1 MIWRGTELFQRALA
15 DGCDLRAGQL
25 FDRLA
30 FGWLVYD
37 ATTMERVGWGEART
51 MPAAQA
57 AAEIAAEHWVRGD
70 ERTRAAIRSRELST
84 AVWLYDQEAKS

>member
-30 FGWLVYD
+30 FGWLVYG

-57 AAEIAAEHWVRGD
+57 AAEIAPSTGCVETRG
-70 ERTRAAIRSRELST
+70 RARRSARLPE
-84 AVWLYDQEAKS
+84 D